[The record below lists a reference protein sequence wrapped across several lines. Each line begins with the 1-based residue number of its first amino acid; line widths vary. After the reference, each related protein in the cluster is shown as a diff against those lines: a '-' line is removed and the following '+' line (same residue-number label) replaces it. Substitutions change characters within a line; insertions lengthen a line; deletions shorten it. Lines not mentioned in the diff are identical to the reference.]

1 MTRNMTWLILLCVG
15 MASQVQAERV
25 ITVDGSLTEIVYAL
39 QAEDTL
45 VAVDTTSRYPV
56 AASALPDVGYMRQLS
71 TEGILALQ
79 PTLVIA
85 TTDAGPERVFV
96 QLQAAGVRVERI
108 DNEYS
113 VEGVL
118 HKVERVASALGR
130 EAQGKALNGR
140 IQQQVK
146 QALES
151 LPSSESSPNT
161 LFLLGAGHQGLM
173 ASGHGTQAS
182 AMMSMLQLNNV
193 MTYRGYKPVSTEAT
207 VQANPELVLIAY
219 TGTQKNPELARQLV
233 MTDAHK
239 QQRIHELDTSLVLGF
254 GPRIGEALQALAALA
269 YPSIAPIQASASMQ
283 ASAP

>member
-1 MTRNMTWLILLCVG
+1 MTRYMTWLILLCVG

-45 VAVDTTSRYPV
+45 VAVDSTSRYP
-56 AASALPDVGYMRQLS
+56 AAARTLPDVGYMRQLS
-71 TEGILALQ
+71 TEGLLALQ

-118 HKVERVASALGR
+118 HKVERVAAALGR
-130 EAQGKALNGR
+130 EALGAELIAR
-140 IQQQVK
+140 IQDQTE
-146 QALES
+146 QALALVPVAAS
-151 LPSSESSPNT
+151 GPNT
-161 LFLLGAGHQGLM
+161 LFLLGVGTQGLM
-173 ASGHGTQAS
+173 ASGQGTQAA
-182 AMMSMLQLNNV
+182 AMMSLLQLNNV
-193 MTYRGYKPVSTEAT
+193 MTYRGYKPVSPEAT

-233 MTDAHK
+233 MTDAHR
-239 QQRIHELDTSLVLGF
+239 QQRIYDLDTPLVLGF
-254 GPRIGEALQALAALA
+254 GPRIGEALSYLVTLA
-269 YPSIAPIQASASMQ
+269 YPSVVAVQVSSR
-283 ASAP
+283 